1 MSMKIE
7 VIGNGSHRVCDNML
21 IFNTNQGQIELST
34 ESAKQ
39 IVWTLLDSLY
49 FTDCEMNEILD
60 EIEDKIY
67 KRGDL

>member
-7 VIGNGSHRVCDNML
+7 IIGNGLHRVCDNML